1 MCNREKACN
10 KKKETWNG
18 IQRKKMQKNGKET
31 QQKKKHTRE
40 SKHKRHKGKMLKCV
54 QESDSA
60 SRRHRDSEGMLC
72 SKGGIMTQ
80 REEKV

>member
-10 KKKETWNG
+10 MKKETWNG
-18 IQRKKMQKNGKET
+18 IQRKKMQKNEKKT

-40 SKHKRHKGKMLKCV
+40 SKHIRHKSRVLKCV

-60 SRRHRDSEGMLC
+60 SRRHRNI
-72 SKGGIMTQ
+72 GGHAVQ
-80 REEKV
+80 